1 MERET
6 KLLTWLEKEKNKD
19 IQDLNREKQEII
31 SQIKKL
37 KKEDIEY
44 LRNKMMASLK
54 IPKALVNCSV
64 K

>member
-31 SQIKKL
+31 NQIKKL
-37 KKEDIEY
+37 KKEDI
-44 LRNKMMASLK
+44 LPSKPKKQSVWKKILK
-54 IPKALVNCSV
+54 FLTT
-64 K
+64 